1 MPVTEK
7 HAVAFEFVP
16 REDYHKEHDKL
27 CSAIGG
33 DFNSICC
40 TIRQNQNFFL
50 EHQQKCINRFDQ
62 DLQQAIEH
70 AGDIIRELS
79 KCGCSGFC
87 SHAYVMEKMR
97 RLHII
102 LDDTA
107 PDSLQNRMSSFRF
120 KLPQHV

>member
-1 MPVTEK
+1 MPVTQK
-7 HAVAFEFVP
+7 SAVGFVFLP
-16 REDYHKEHDKL
+16 REDYQKEHNKL
-27 CSAIGG
+27 CSTMDD
-33 DFNSICC
+33 DFASTCC
-40 TIRQNQNFFL
+40 TVRHNQEIFL

-70 AGDIIRELS
+70 AGDMIRELA

-87 SHAYVMEKMR
+87 SYGYVMEKMR

-107 PDSLQNRMSSFRF
+107 PDSLQERMSTFRF
-120 KLPQHV
+120 KLPESV